1 MSDNDPPSHS
11 TRRLRLR
18 RGPTDGRLVMDDLA
32 VAFVMRIDG
41 QALTF
46 EAGQRAAEELAE
58 EILRAA
64 EDRDLYAPR
73 EGAA

>member
-1 MSDNDPPSHS
+1 
-11 TRRLRLR
+11 
-18 RGPTDGRLVMDDLA
+18 MDDLA

-41 QALTF
+41 DGLTF

-73 EGAA
+73 EVQS